1 MDGLRRVSWGVMW
14 CGLIVAVVT
23 HQDMLGTPDI
33 FVQRIFIGAVIAIAI
48 GLIGIYFTRRSG
60 DGGFG
65 F

>member
-1 MDGLRRVSWGVMW
+1 MDGLRRVSWVLMW

-23 HQDMLGTPDI
+23 HQDMLGRPDI
-33 FVQRIFIGAVIAIAI
+33 DIQRIFIGAVVAVAI
-48 GLIGIYFTRRSG
+48 GLIGIYLTRRPG

>member
-1 MDGLRRVSWGVMW
+1 MDGLRRVSWAVMW

-23 HQDMLGTPDI
+23 HQDMLGTPDAV
-33 FVQRIFIGAVIAIAI
+33 VQRIFISAVVAVAL
-48 GLIGIYFTRRSG
+48 GLLGIYLTRRSG